1 MSWISGSKMLIS
13 PEEVRLPVFPGR
25 AITEQHDSRGG
36 ERVTPVRGP

>member
-1 MSWISGSKMLIS
+1 MSLTYGSKMQTS

-36 ERVTPVRGP
+36 ENVTPIRGP